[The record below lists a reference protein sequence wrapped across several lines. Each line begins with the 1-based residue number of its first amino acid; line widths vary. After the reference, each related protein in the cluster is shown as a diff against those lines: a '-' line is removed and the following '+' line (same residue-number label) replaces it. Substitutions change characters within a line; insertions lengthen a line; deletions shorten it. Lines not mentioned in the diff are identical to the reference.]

1 MLLAQPKI
9 YLPLRVA
16 FSTVKRSQFRT
27 PHNLPRQQIANM
39 ASTAPEKMEYT
50 RLGNSGL
57 KISKVIYGAM
67 SFGSPDWQEWVIDEA
82 AALPLLKV
90 RDPHSSLERY

>member
-1 MLLAQPKI
+1 
-9 YLPLRVA
+9 
-16 FSTVKRSQFRT
+16 
-27 PHNLPRQQIANM
+27 M
-39 ASTAPEKMEYT
+39 ASKAAPKMEYT

-67 SFGSPDWQEWVIDEA
+67 SFGSPEWQDWVIDEA

-90 RDPHSSLERY
+90 RTSQLPLHLDINY

>member
-1 MLLAQPKI
+1 
-9 YLPLRVA
+9 
-16 FSTVKRSQFRT
+16 
-27 PHNLPRQQIANM
+27 M
-39 ASTAPEKMEYT
+39 ASNSAPKMEYT

-67 SFGSPDWQEWVIDEA
+67 SFGAPDWQEWVIDEA

-90 RDPHSSLERY
+90 RR